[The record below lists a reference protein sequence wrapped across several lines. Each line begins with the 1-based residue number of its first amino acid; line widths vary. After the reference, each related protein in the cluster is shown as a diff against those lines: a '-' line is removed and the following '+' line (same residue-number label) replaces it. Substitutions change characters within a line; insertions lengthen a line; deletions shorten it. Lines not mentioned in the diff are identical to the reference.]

1 MEFVFEDKSSQ
12 GFSQPKPA
20 AVEPLQMNSSN
31 NLFGNSFSNSA
42 SSSGASPISQPSRRS
57 RRSLPDTVEDIGITG
72 TRRKRATKKAA
83 SPKVK
88 YVKAPSKRRAKGEAR
103 FNWTW
108 QKFWW
113 MVAIATFTRLLFM
126 ESGVFDYYHLE
137 NTIKENHNKLA
148 LIQKENREIV
158 SEIHKIQTSPKYQR
172 KMARDHLGVISSNE
186 YLVIFSGDSH

>member
-12 GFSQPKPA
+12 GFTHSANHAAEPA
-20 AVEPLQMNSSN
+20 QMNSN
-31 NLFGNSFSNSA
+31 NTLFG
-42 SSSGASPISQPSRRS
+42 SPMANPIEQTPSRRS

-88 YVKAPSKRRAKGEAR
+88 YVKAPSRRKANPGAK
-103 FNWTW
+103 FVWTW

-113 MVAIATFTRLLFM
+113 MVAIITFTRLLFM
-126 ESGVFDYYHLE
+126 ENGVVDYYTLE
-137 NTIKENHNKLA
+137 NTIKENHNKLS
-148 LIQKENREIV
+148 LIKKENSEIV

-172 KMARDHLGVISSNE
+172 KVARDHLGVISSNE
-186 YLVIFSGDSH
+186 YLVIFSEDSL